1 MVERKI
7 DNLDAIGS
15 SPIVLNTKNNS
26 SIEKNNKFYRFLMT
40 EYVGVLLYIAIAV
53 GLGIVILFRS
63 YKVRPR
69 RLD

>member
-1 MVERKI
+1 
-7 DNLDAIGS
+7 
-15 SPIVLNTKNNS
+15 VLNTKNNS